1 MKYRQLGKTGFNVSE
16 ISLGT
21 WQVGGKWG
29 SPFDHESAD
38 KILNTAIDN
47 GVNFIDT
54 ADVYENGL
62 SETAVG
68 RVVRSRTERIY
79 VASKCGRQ
87 INPHVSEGYRPDVL
101 QKYVEDSLKRTGLET
116 LDLIQLHC
124 PPTDVFYRPE
134 IFERFDKLKDQ
145 GKIRNLGVSVEKVE
159 EGLKAIE
166 YPNVNTVQMIFNV
179 FRQRPAE
186 LFFKE
191 AKKKNVGVIVRVPLA
206 SGLLTGKYDE
216 NTTFGEGDHRN
227 FNRDGAAFDKGET
240 FSGIDYELGLKA
252 VAKLKNLFP
261 DRKNLA
267 QVALQWILQFDE
279 VSCIIPGA
287 SKVEHVH
294 SNLSVFDAKPLSEA
308 EITEMNKIYEQYI
321 KPEVHQLW

>member
-1 MKYRQLGKTGFNVSE
+1 MNYRRLGKTDFEISE

-29 SPFDHESAD
+29 SPFNDKTAD
-38 KILNTAIDN
+38 QLINTAIDN

-68 RVVRSRTERIY
+68 RVVRSRSERIY
-79 VASKCGRQ
+79 VATKCGRH
-87 INPHVSEGYRPDVL
+87 INPHVNEGYQPKVL
-101 QKYVEDSLKRTGLET
+101 QKFVEDSLKRTGLET

-124 PPTDVFYRPE
+124 PPTEVFYRPE
-134 IFERFDKLKDQ
+134 IFEMFDRLKEQ
-145 GKIRNLGVSVEKVE
+145 GKILNLGVSVEKVE

-166 YPNVNTVQMIFNV
+166 FPNVTTVQIIFNL
-179 FRQRPAE
+179 FRQRPSE

-191 AKKKNVGVIVRVPLA
+191 ALKRDVGIIGRVPLA
-206 SGLLTGKYDE
+206 SGLLTGKF
-216 NTTFGEGDHRN
+216 NTQTTFDIQDHRN
-227 FNRDGAAFDKGET
+227 FNRNGDAFDKGET
-240 FSGIDYELGLKA
+240 FSGINYELGLKA
-252 VAKLKNLFP
+252 VEELKALFP
-261 DRKNLA
+261 NATNLA
-267 QVALQWILQFDE
+267 PIALQWILSFDE

-287 SKVEHVH
+287 SNESHVL
-294 SNLSVFDAKPLSEA
+294 SNLSVYDLPKLTYEK
-308 EITEMNKIYEQYI
+308 ITAMNEIYERYI

>member
-1 MKYRQLGKTGFNVSE
+1 MNYRRLGKTDFEISE

-29 SPFDHESAD
+29 SPFNDKTAD
-38 KILNTAIDN
+38 ELINTAIDN

-68 RVVRSRTERIY
+68 RVVRSRSERIY
-79 VASKCGRQ
+79 VATKCGRH
-87 INPHVSEGYRPDVL
+87 INPHVNEGYQPKVL
-101 QKYVEDSLKRTGLET
+101 QKFVEDSLRRTGLET

-124 PPTDVFYRPE
+124 PPTEVFYRPE
-134 IFERFDKLKDQ
+134 IFEMFDRLKEQ
-145 GKIRNLGVSVEKVE
+145 GKILNLGVSVEKVE

-166 YPNVNTVQMIFNV
+166 FPNVTTVQIIFNL
-179 FRQRPAE
+179 FRQRPSE

-191 AKKKNVGVIVRVPLA
+191 ALKHDVGIIARVPLA
-206 SGLLTGKYDE
+206 SGLLTGKF
-216 NTTFGEGDHRN
+216 NAKTTFDTQDHRN
-227 FNRDGAAFDKGET
+227 FNRNGEVFDKGET
-240 FSGIDYELGLKA
+240 FSGINYELGLKA
-252 VAKLKNLFP
+252 VEELKALFP
-261 DRKNLA
+261 EATNLA
-267 QVALQWILQFDE
+267 PIALQWILSFDE

-287 SKVEHVH
+287 SNESHVL
-294 SNLSVFDAKPLSEA
+294 SNLSVYDLPKLTYEKIAAINE
-308 EITEMNKIYEQYI
+308 IYERYI